1 MVGIYSLT
9 AILTF
14 LTFFGAGLLMVVSF
28 LVVGDLGS
36 VISFVDGLSIVLS
49 LMVILLVSKR
59 LILSIGIEEEDARK
73 LALLVGIL
81 SVLMFYITVP
91 GACGWC
97 R

>member
-1 MVGIYSLT
+1 
-9 AILTF
+9 
-14 LTFFGAGLLMVVSF
+14 MVVSF

-36 VISFVDGLSIVLS
+36 VISFADGLSIVLS